1 MTETKTRVRLKV
13 MAALVVVMLAAL
25 TTRLWFLQVLA
36 SPKFVKLAN
45 DNQVRL
51 VPIEPLRGEILD
63 RNGKVLVG
71 NRASTVVLVDRGGMQ
86 GQEDQV
92 LFRLSNLVH
101 VPVSDMLDQ
110 LSSVKYLPYQP
121 VPVAQDVPQQ
131 TIFYLEEHHDLF
143 PGVSY
148 EIDPIRS
155 YPDGSLASHLLGY
168 VLPISAAQL
177 KEKTFAGYHAGQ
189 LVGDAG
195 IEASYEQILHGIP
208 GRREIQVNAQ
218 GKVLD
223 DNFGIQD
230 AVPGDNVVLSIDGN
244 IQRLAENSLTLG
256 IALARHTY
264 DGTSRKNLKA
274 TGGAVIVMDP
284 KTGRILADAS
294 YPTYDPSVFLGGLS
308 QSEYT
313 ALTRPGSNHPL
324 LDRAIQGLYPGG
336 SAFKPFVAAA
346 ALKEGFAAPNGS
358 YDCPA
363 GYSAPVDP
371 THHIFH
377 NWAPVDQG
385 PISLPEALTI
395 SCDTVF
401 YQFGYD
407 FWLHYHRNGGDE
419 LMQKDF
425 WRMGFGKRT
434 GIDLPFEQ
442 AGLIPTNNIVKQIYA
457 ANPKVYGPFYGWL
470 PGDAINLS
478 IGQGYIQMTP
488 LQLAQAYSA
497 IANGGTLYAPRVAW
511 KVVSP
516 DGTLVR
522 VVRPEVTGR
531 LPIPRK
537 EVLFLR
543 QALTGVTLS
552 GTARQ
557 AFLGFPLDRIPVAG
571 KTGTADIIPLQPTS
585 WFAAMAPANDPKY
598 VVVALV
604 EQGGHG
610 ATTAAPIVR
619 RILEGLF
626 GLNTGS
632 LRAGQ
637 VAD

>member
-1 MTETKTRVRLKV
+1 MSESSTRVRLKV

-45 DNQVRL
+45 ENQVRL

-63 RNGKVLVG
+63 RNGRVLVG
-71 NRASTVVLVDRGGMQ
+71 NRPSTVVLVDRRGMQ
-86 GQEDQV
+86 GQEEQV

-110 LSSVKYLPYQP
+110 LNSVKYLPYQP
-121 VPVAQDVPQQ
+121 VPVAEDVPKQ
-131 TIFYLEEHHDLF
+131 TIFYILEHHDQF

-148 EIDPIRS
+148 EVDPIRT
-155 YPDGSLASHLLGY
+155 YPDGLLGSHALGY
-168 VLPISAAQL
+168 VLPISADQL
-177 KEKTFAGYHAGQ
+177 KQKAFAGYHAGE
-189 LVGDAG
+189 LVGNSG
-195 IEASYEQILHGIP
+195 IEASYEQMLHGTP

-223 DNFGIQD
+223 GNFGTQD
-230 AVPGDNVVLSIDGN
+230 AVPGDNVILSIDAN
-244 IQRLAENSLTLG
+244 VQRLAEKSLGLG

-264 DGTSRKNLKA
+264 DGTSGKDLRA

-284 KTGRILADAS
+284 KTGRILAMSS
-294 YPTYDPSVFLGGLS
+294 YPTYDPKIFLGGLT
-308 QSEYT
+308 QSELQ
-313 ALTRPGSNHPL
+313 ALTRPSSNHPL

-346 ALKEGFAAPNGS
+346 ALKEKYATPDGS
-358 YDCPA
+358 YNCPA

-371 THHIFH
+371 THHIFN
-377 NWAPVDQG
+377 NWSPVDYG

-407 FWLHYHRNGGDE
+407 FWLHYHRTGGNE
-419 LMQKDF
+419 LMQQDF

-434 GIDLPFEQ
+434 GIDLPYEQ
-442 AGLIPTNNIVKQIYA
+442 AGLIPTNNSVKKVYA

-516 DGTLVR
+516 DGTVKEVL
-522 VVRPEVTGR
+522 RPEVTGR

-543 QALTGVTLS
+543 QALTGVTIS

-598 VVVALV
+598 VVIAMV

-626 GLNTGS
+626 GLTTNN
-632 LRAGQ
+632 LRPGQ

>member
-1 MTETKTRVRLKV
+1 MTESRTRIRLKV

-36 SPKFVKLAN
+36 SPKFVRLAN

-51 VPIEPLRGEILD
+51 VPIEPLRGDVLD

-71 NRASTVVLVDRGGMQ
+71 NRPSTVVLVDRRGMR
-86 GQEDQV
+86 GQEEEV

-110 LSSVKYLPYQP
+110 LNSVKYLPYQP
-121 VPVAQDVPQQ
+121 VPVAEDVPERA
-131 TIFYLEEHHDLF
+131 IFYILEHHDQF

-148 EIDPIRS
+148 EVDPIRS

-168 VLPISAAQL
+168 VLPISADQL
-177 KEKTFAGYHAGQ
+177 KEKAFVGYRPGE
-189 LVGDAG
+189 LVGYSG
-195 IEASYEQILHGIP
+195 IEAFYERLLHGTP

-218 GKVLD
+218 GTVLD
-223 DNFGIQD
+223 ENFGVQD
-230 AVPGDNVVLSIDGN
+230 PVPGDNLVLSIDGN
-244 IQRLAENSLTLG
+244 VQRLAEKSLSLG
-256 IALARHTY
+256 IRLARQTY
-264 DGTSRKNLKA
+264 DSASGKDYRA
-274 TGGAVIVMDP
+274 TGGAVVVMDP
-284 KTGRILADAS
+284 KTGRVVAMAS
-294 YPTYDPSVFLGGLS
+294 YPTYDPQIFLGGLS
-308 QSEYT
+308 QGEFRSLT
-313 ALTRPGSNHPL
+313 APGSNNPL
-324 LDRAIQGLYPGG
+324 VDRAMQGLYPAG

-346 ALKEGFAAPNGS
+346 ALKEGFATTDGL
-358 YDCPA
+358 YDCPS

-371 THHIFH
+371 TRHIFH
-377 NWAPVDQG
+377 NWSPVNYG
-385 PISLPEALTI
+385 PISLPEALAI

-407 FWLHYHRNGGDE
+407 FWLRYHRSGGDE
-419 LMQKDF
+419 LMQQDL

-434 GIDLPFEQ
+434 GIDLPGEQ
-442 AGLIPTNNIVKQIYA
+442 GGLVPTNNYVKQVYA

-478 IGQGYIQMTP
+478 IGQGYIEVTP
-488 LQLAQAYSA
+488 LQLAEAYSA

-511 KVVSP
+511 KVLSP
-516 DGTLVR
+516 DGAVR
-522 VVRPEVTGR
+522 QVIQPQVIGR

-543 QALTGVTLS
+543 QALMGVTIS

-571 KTGTADIIPLQPTS
+571 KTGTADVIPHQPTS
-585 WFAAMAPANDPKY
+585 WFAALAPAGDPKY
-598 VVVALV
+598 VVVAMV

-626 GLNTGS
+626 GLTTNN